1 MEEKVTSSTSIIGGA
16 DGPASIFLVGKKDKK
31 LTLKQKIHR
40 IKYRIKRKYVE
51 KHLKA
56 DAHSMEQVCEYII
69 NVLGYKEIDKTDL
82 RYSEEYK
89 QMRASFI
96 LQYRPELLGELASV
110 PKLESHN
117 KEALEEF
124 YEQLDR
130 RQKAAEVVPV
140 EMFDID
146 LHIYNKSDEQMES
159 SFTVEMKYD
168 YIGGSSSGNK
178 RSMKK
183 YHRDFKNIYRYYGVT
198 QEDIDNHTKR
208 YEDVVKMLVL
218 D

>member
-16 DGPASIFLVGKKDKK
+16 DGPTSIFLVGKKDKK